1 MRPGHRGSG
10 RRTAI
15 VAKKKT
21 KRKAAP
27 KSNASKPSS
36 LSRRGKEKAFP
47 RPRESAD
54 KRRARAA
61 RILEG
66 LESMHPH
73 AAIALEF
80 ADPLELLVAT
90 MLSAQCT
97 DERVNQVTQSLF
109 KKYRSARAYA
119 EADPAT
125 FEREIHATGFFRQK
139 TRSIQAACGQIVE
152 RHGGRV
158 PDTMAELVALE
169 GVARKTANVLLG
181 QAFGKNEGIVVDTHV
196 GRVAMRLALAP
207 SARDDKDAVKIERDL
222 MAAIPR
228 DRWTRFGDMA
238 VWHGRLVCTARKPDC
253 AHCKLAP
260 HCPSALKA

>member
-1 MRPGHRGSG
+1 MANRK
-10 RRTAI
+10 A
-15 VAKKKT
+15 
-21 KRKAAP
+21 KRKTSP
-27 KSNASKPSS
+27 RSGASRPSPP
-36 LSRRGKEKAFP
+36 SRRGKEKAFP
-47 RPRESAD
+47 RPRESTD

-73 AAIALEF
+73 AAIALRF
-80 ADPLELLVAT
+80 ANPLELLVAT

-109 KKYRSARAYA
+109 KKYRSARDYA

-125 FEREIHATGFFRQK
+125 FEQEIHATGFFRQK
-139 TRSIQAACGQIVE
+139 TRSIQAACRQIVQ
-152 RHGGRV
+152 RHGGRA
-158 PDTMAELVALE
+158 PDTMADLVALE

-196 GRVAMRLALAP
+196 GRLAMRLALAP

-222 MAAIPR
+222 MAMIPQ

-253 AHCKLAP
+253 AHCELAS
-260 HCPSALKA
+260 HCPSAFKA